1 MADARAESL
10 LALAAELE
18 RRDEEI
24 AAQIA
29 LVAELAARAGTV
41 RERAVHVLEHLA
53 GIPDELAS
61 IESSDVLAREAERE
75 ARADLAAAEA
85 RLAAVESAR
94 RPKEDDLAQARSSAV
109 TAREAL
115 ADALSRVA
123 RLATRRGELQDAER
137 ALSAEGEGL
146 TVEARDIAAGMR
158 DAPRVSDAG
167 KVEPGTTLDEIEQWG
182 GIARAALFVSHGTL
196 ETERE
201 RIVVEAHAL
210 GASVLG
216 DQPAGTSVALVRQR
230 LEQSFGG

>member
-1 MADARAESL
+1 VAGAREESV
-10 LALAAELE
+10 LALAVELE
-18 RRDEEI
+18 RRDEEV

-29 LVAELAARAGTV
+29 LVAELAGRAGTV
-41 RERAVHVLEHLA
+41 RERAGHIQEQLA

-61 IESSDVLAREAERE
+61 IEASDALAREAERE

-115 ADALSRVA
+115 ADALSRIS
-123 RLATRRGELQDAER
+123 RLGTRRSELHEIEGALTAE
-137 ALSAEGEGL
+137 AEGL
-146 TVEARDIAAGMR
+146 MVEARDIAAGIR

-167 KVEPGTTLDEIEQWG
+167 KVEPGTTLDAIEEWG
-182 GIARAALFVSHGTL
+182 GITRAALFVSHGTL

-201 RIVVEAHAL
+201 QIVVEAHAL

-216 DQPAGTSVALVRQR
+216 DQPPGTSVALVRRR
-230 LEQSFGG
+230 LEQSLGG